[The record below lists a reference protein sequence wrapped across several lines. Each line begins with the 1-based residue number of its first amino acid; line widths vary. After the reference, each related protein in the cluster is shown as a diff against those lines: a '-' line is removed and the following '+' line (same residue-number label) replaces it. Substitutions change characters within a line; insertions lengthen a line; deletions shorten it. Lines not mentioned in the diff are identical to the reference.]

1 MVTSQHEKYTSIS
14 GPEYEQPE
22 TTIELTIRPDT
33 ITVKPGDTAELSCVS
48 SNPNI
53 NLNWNKYQDR
63 LPYNAQDNNGQLTL
77 YQITEN
83 DAGVY
88 ICTGQDENGNTLT
101 AQAQITGLPFITF
114 FKHEFIS

>member
-1 MVTSQHEKYTSIS
+1 MISSFLDVIISIS
-14 GPEYEQPE
+14 GPEFEQPDE
-22 TTIELTIRPDT
+22 TIELTIRPET
-33 ITVKPGDTAELSCVS
+33 ITVKPGDTAELSCIS

-88 ICTGQDENGNTLT
+88 ICTGQDQNGNTMT
-101 AQAQITGLPFITF
+101 AQAQITGLYSF
-114 FKHEFIS
+114 FL